1 MVSLREKTLHDRRS
15 SSAATASTDDGTIGT
30 YRGKAHCKSFPGAL
44 IVVVFC
50 TGENRVVQITCSS
63 SKIVLQT
70 TKKNM
75 MYLGSGPSL
84 EVIAPC
90 LVV

>member
-1 MVSLREKTLHDRRS
+1 MIGVHRQQQRRAPMMEPSGRIEEK
-15 SSAATASTDDGTIGT
+15 
-30 YRGKAHCKSFPGAL
+30 L

-63 SKIVLQT
+63 SKIVLRT